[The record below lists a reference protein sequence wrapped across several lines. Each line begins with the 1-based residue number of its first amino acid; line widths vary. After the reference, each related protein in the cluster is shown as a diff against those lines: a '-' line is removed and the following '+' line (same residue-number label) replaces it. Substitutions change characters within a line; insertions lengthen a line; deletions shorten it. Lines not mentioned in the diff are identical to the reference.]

1 MSAFFNHPLGEWIVF
16 VLAVVA
22 GIIALKY
29 VVSFLPDGGFPGA
42 FKAVIQAA

>member
-29 VVSFLPDGGFPGA
+29 VMSYLPDSGFLGA
-42 FKAVIQAA
+42 LKNVVQAA